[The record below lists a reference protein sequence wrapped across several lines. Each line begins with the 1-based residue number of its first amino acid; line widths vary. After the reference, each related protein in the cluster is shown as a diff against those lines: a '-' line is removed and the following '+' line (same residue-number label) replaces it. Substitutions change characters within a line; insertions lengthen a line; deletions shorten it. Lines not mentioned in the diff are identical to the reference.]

1 MRRKL
6 AVLSL
11 VVGLFVGFV
20 LMVATA
26 AQAAPPRPTGNQLDQ
41 LIPGESRRWRMADA
55 GWSGTFGSGVQCM
68 AVQDSTA
75 NGCSVIE
82 MYPSA
87 AAFLCLGQ
95 ASDTLTGPWDG
106 GCLTTPT
113 TDPNYGV
120 PLAATTLK
128 TVVLQPTTT
137 TICVVP
143 STGSVN
149 NPVWCKR

>member
-1 MRRKL
+1 MRNLTIL
-6 AVLSL
+6 AVMAGLLFGFAL
-11 VVGLFVGFV
+11 VLG
-20 LMVATA
+20 TA
-26 AQAAPPRPTGNQLDQ
+26 EAAPPRPTQPMLDQ
-41 LIPGESRRWRMADA
+41 QLNGEPRRWRMVDA

-68 AVQDSTA
+68 PVQDTA
-75 NGCSVIE
+75 AGSCAVIE

-87 AAFLCLGQ
+87 AAFLCMGQ
-95 ASDTLTGPWDG
+95 ALEGTTGPWDG

-113 TDPNYGV
+113 TDPNYGT

-128 TVVLQPTTT
+128 TVVLKPDTT

>member
-1 MRRKL
+1 MRKL
-6 AVLSL
+6 SAFAVALGLAVGGL
-11 VVGLFVGFV
+11 VL
-20 LMVATA
+20 LATSA
-26 AQAAPPRPTGNQLDQ
+26 EARPPSGPVLDQ
-41 LIPGESRRWRMADA
+41 FTQGEPRRWRMVDA

-68 AVQDSTA
+68 PVQDA
-75 NGCSVIE
+75 YAAGCSVIE

-87 AAFLCLGQ
+87 AAFLCMGQ
-95 ASDTLTGPWDG
+95 ASPELTGPWDG

-113 TDPNYGV
+113 TDPNYGS

-128 TVVLQPTTT
+128 TVVLNSSTN